1 VCSDHV
7 LGESSCYASMW
18 SFIWGLSHVAMA
30 DTVPGPRAG
39 RSHDW
44 LIWASTHRFPWA
56 CSVLGAGGRILAGNG
71 NPARPTLRRAS
82 FGGAPLPR
90 WLLLATMALAH
101 TKNSKT
107 PAMPPRVR
115 VSSASEDRRR
125 GVSGSLSSTNL
136 AMGHHSPRRILSPS
150 PPPVWIPLLGSPSSP
165 ISVAHIGFGG
175 EILACHIRIL
185 RCGRRRPGHA
195 PRRALGVCVRGR

>member
-1 VCSDHV
+1 
-7 LGESSCYASMW
+7 
-18 SFIWGLSHVAMA
+18 
-30 DTVPGPRAG
+30 
-39 RSHDW
+39 
-44 LIWASTHRFPWA
+44 
-56 CSVLGAGGRILAGNG
+56 LARNG

-107 PAMPPRVR
+107 PAMPPRVL
-115 VSSASEDRRR
+115 VSSASDDRRR

-136 AMGHHSPRRILSPS
+136 ATGHHSPWWILSPS
-150 PPPVWIPLLGSPSSP
+150 PPPVGILLLGSPSSL
-165 ISVAHIGFGG
+165 ISVAHVGFGG
-175 EILACHIRIL
+175 EILACRVRIL

-195 PRRALGVCVRGR
+195 PVVRSVFAFGADEEAPCTVRPGISGWDSLWRACSHDELCVVGSKLDE